1 MPARGEQGGEPALVA
16 GVGIGAFGEHL
27 DDLTAPGAPG
37 AVVPRVN
44 VRRRQMER
52 RLPALVR
59 PVRIRAA
66 THQREHDVRVRAHR
80 RGHQRRSPVFVL
92 GVHLGPRAQQTRH
105 GGRVAVHARGEERR
119 APRRRLPRL
128 GVHAPRHV
136 ARAAQQEP
144 RARPR
149 ARGARGQERG
159 SSGRVRDGRVR
170 SVRDQRGG
178 GFDVAVVARG
188 PQRGAPVSGA
198 RVRVGVGAFGEDLD
212 DLAAPAPGGGEQRGL
227 TRDCSRG
234 RRLGVDE
241 DERPFDRGGVRGA
254 GGDVQQRAS
263 SSVALVEVP
272 HGLPQG
278 CDAVGVAGTG
288 GQRGS
293 TATTGRGRMR
303 PDLAFPRAFLASAV
317 GRRGG
322 ARWILGRRW
331 ASRVGRTESINHGA
345 PERSRRHLRS
355 RVSTSP
361 GRAPDVCGA
370 RQQTTQT
377 PKKQPARRSGPS
389 EPSGEGQPGCCF

>member
-1 MPARGEQGGEPALVA
+1 MHAAVAAVSLTGLAAHPVTVEASTGQGLPGLRL
-16 GVGIGAFGEHL
+16 IGL
-27 DDLTAPGAPG
+27 PDTA
-37 AVVPRVN
+37 
-44 VRRRQMER
+44 VRE
-52 RLPALVR
+52 AAE
-59 PVRIRAA
+59 RIRAA
-66 THQREHDVRVRAHR
+66 FHR
-80 RGHQRRSPVFVL
+80 LQLPWPPSKIVVNL
-92 GVHLGPRAQQTRH
+92 
-105 GGRVAVHARGEERR
+105 
-119 APRRRLPRL
+119 AP
-128 GVHAPRHV
+128 
-136 ARAAQQEP
+136 AAL
-144 RARPR
+144 RKA
-149 ARGARGQERG
+149 
-159 SSGRVRDGRVR
+159 
-170 SVRDQRGG
+170 GG

-322 ARWILGRRW
+322 ARWILSRRW

-370 RQQTTQT
+370 RQ
-377 PKKQPARRSGPS
+377 
-389 EPSGEGQPGCCF
+389 